1 VEGQRITKVTGT
13 GISVRGNDID
23 TDRIIPARYLKE
35 VTFDHMG
42 EYPFIDERF
51 DEKGTKREHPFNDPQ
66 YQNASILFVNDN
78 FGCGSSREHAP
89 QALHRWGI
97 NAIVGESFAE
107 IFSGNSLVIGLP
119 LVTAAPGDIR
129 QLQDLVEEDPTA
141 EMALDLEG
149 KTLKVGDLTV
159 SISLSETTRS
169 ALTEGHWDSTAVLA
183 SNIDKVRATAARLPY
198 VNGFQTVGA
207 N

>member
-1 VEGQRITKVTGT
+1 MESNRITKVAGT
-13 GISVRGNDID
+13 GIAVRGNDID

-51 DEKGTKREHPFNDPQ
+51 DESGNARQHPFNDPQ
-66 YQNASILFVNDN
+66 YQNASVLFANAN

-107 IFSGNSLVIGLP
+107 IFAGNSLVIGLP
-119 LVTAAPGDIR
+119 LVTAKPEDIQR
-129 QLQDLVEEDPTA
+129 AMDMVEEDPTTPVTV
-141 EMALDLEG
+141 DIEG
-149 KTLKVGDLTV
+149 KSLKVGDTTFP
-159 SISLSETTRS
+159 ITMPETIRS
-169 ALTEGHWDSTAVLA
+169 ALVQGHWDSTAVLA
-183 SNIDKVRATAARLPY
+183 ANMSKVRETAAKLPY
-198 VNGFQTVGA
+198 VSGFKS
-207 N
+207 